1 MFWLLSFLVIFHSFA
16 QEEYIPNGLV
26 VTKDISQKIDLETIL
41 ERIAEIDASS
51 KLNRLIDNVLAQDKT
66 SVQKRKSKIVI
77 IDAGHGGKDPGTRG
91 IMGTVEKDLV
101 MQYSLLL
108 SKVLRDAGYTVI
120 LTRNGDSYL
129 SLIQRRKFAQNHNG
143 SLMISLHADSAET
156 IDARGLSIYTLS
168 NEATDEVAKM
178 LAETHDASDDIIFRS
193 SVRDNLAKTVLI
205 DVAQR
210 ATISRSEYFASILI
224 KNAEKSRLFV
234 IPRPHRR
241 AGFAV
246 LKMPDV
252 PSVLIELGFLSNP
265 EEEILLRSPAYRNQ
279 IIQTVFKSIDEFCGV
294 GVK

>member
-1 MFWLLSFLVIFHSFA
+1 MFWLFSFLIIFHSFA
-16 QEEYIPNGLV
+16 QEEYIPDGLV

-51 KLNRLIDNVLAQDKT
+51 KLNRLIDNVLTQDKT
-66 SVQKRKSKIVI
+66 SVQQRKSKVII

-91 IMGTVEKDLV
+91 IMGTVEKELV
-101 MQYSLLL
+101 LQYALLL
-108 SKVLRDAGYTVI
+108 SKVLRDAGYTI
-120 LTRNGDSYL
+120 TLTRNGDNYL
-129 SLIQRRKFAQNHNG
+129 SLVQRRKFAQNYNG

-156 IDARGLSIYTLS
+156 IDARGISVYTLS

-178 LAETHDASDDIIFRS
+178 LAETHDASDDIIFKS
-193 SVRDNLAKTVLI
+193 SVRDGLAKTALI

-210 ATISRSEYFASILI
+210 ATVSRSEYFASVLM
-224 KNAEKSRLFV
+224 KNAEKSRIFV

-279 IIQTVFKSIDEFCGV
+279 IIQTVFKSVDEFFGV